1 MGDERVEKF
10 LVRGKRQTRGNAPE
24 ASEKS
29 GVPVFDYAY
38 EANLVKGRI
47 ARNHLSVYP
56 TLMGEDGEELNQDK
70 NLFTHQ
76 NQNSFQDHNQLGILR
91 DDSQLKYQSAYSR
104 RLNRNAHRHSRVA
117 QTPET
122 TSTTAK
128 PFVPKPIPQSMLRT
142 LDSPSSSSSAT
153 YDSEANPMLS
163 VHLQAR
169 LSADESSTDLET
181 GVHNSWRLSA
191 WSKKLHG
198 ASLFTL
204 NEDEGQI
211 EIPEDGLYLVYAQ
224 VEYMDVNPTNG
235 FEVDVDNEA
244 IVSCVTTS
252 TGQEEEAKQ
261 HNTCHTSAVLWLKRG
276 SLLNVRDKDTGRYS
290 LLHSKGTFFGLT
302 KISSC

>member
-1 MGDERVEKF
+1 M
-10 LVRGKRQTRGNAPE
+10 Q
-24 ASEKS
+24 
-29 GVPVFDYAY
+29 
-38 EANLVKGRI
+38 
-47 ARNHLSVYP
+47 
-56 TLMGEDGEELNQDK
+56 
-70 NLFTHQ
+70 
-76 NQNSFQDHNQLGILR
+76 
-91 DDSQLKYQSAYSR
+91 

-122 TSTTAK
+122 TSSTTAK

-142 LDSPSSSSSAT
+142 LDSSSSST

-224 VEYMDVNPTNG
+224 VIKIIIFFP
-235 FEVDVDNEA
+235 F
-244 IVSCVTTS
+244 ISCPFS
-252 TGQEEEAKQ
+252 
-261 HNTCHTSAVLWLKRG
+261 
-276 SLLNVRDKDTGRYS
+276 GRIYGCQS
-290 LLHSKGTFFGLT
+290 YQW
-302 KISSC
+302 I

>member
-1 MGDERVEKF
+1 MDK
-10 LVRGKRQTRGNAPE
+10 
-24 ASEKS
+24 
-29 GVPVFDYAY
+29 
-38 EANLVKGRI
+38 VKQVKD
-47 ARNHLSVYP
+47 HLKK
-56 TLMGEDGEELNQDK
+56 LICLQ
-70 NLFTHQ
+70 
-76 NQNSFQDHNQLGILR
+76 
-91 DDSQLKYQSAYSR
+91 

-224 VEYMDVNPTNG
+224 VIKLFYFPCSGMHKVP
-235 FEVDVDNEA
+235 
-244 IVSCVTTS
+244 
-252 TGQEEEAKQ
+252 K
-261 HNTCHTSAVLWLKRG
+261 
-276 SLLNVRDKDTGRYS
+276 
-290 LLHSKGTFFGLT
+290 LHL
-302 KISSC
+302 ISINF